1 MSRLFLAAFALSLVV
16 PAQTRADA
24 FDRYMNPVLK
34 KIATTDGAT
43 AVKQLSPTVMA
54 DHDRVLPNLPGT
66 LIVVK
71 TNDNRFSKLIVQPAR
86 QKLGERTLPVVLI
99 ERFMT
104 YREGAER
111 AVQASGQNIVLFPG
125 FHYQLDLGQVVP
137 ADLGGDLRLV
147 VEKDVP
153 LLETVGKA
161 QMWLVTK
168 PLPGTEAKK
177 SEKLVVGE
185 TFDQRYFNGT
195 FKLYDDGRRS
205 GLLTLKVAD
214 DGEVTGAY
222 YSDKDG
228 RKYEVH
234 GRIGNPKQSVQFTIV
249 FPRTE
254 QQFQGWLFTGDGKAI
269 TGSSRLQER
278 ETGFYAVRTEEE

>member
-1 MSRLFLAAFALSLVV
+1 MARFSFAVALCLSI
-16 PAQTRADA
+16 PAHVRADA

-34 KIATTDGAT
+34 KVDGADG
-43 AVKQLSPTVMA
+43 AKPVAQLSPAAMA
-54 DHDRVLPNLPGT
+54 DHDRVVPNLPGT

-71 TNDNRFSKLIVQPAR
+71 TNENRFSKLIVQPAR
-86 QKLGERTLPVVLI
+86 QKLGDRTLPVVLI
-99 ERFMT
+99 ERFTT

-111 AVQASGQNIVLFPG
+111 AVQAGGQNVVLFPG
-125 FHYQLDLGQVVP
+125 FHYHLDLGQVVP
-137 ADLGGDLRLV
+137 AELGGDLRLV

-153 LLETVGKA
+153 LLEPVGKA
-161 QMWLVTK
+161 RMWLVTK
-168 PLPGTEAKK
+168 PLPGTEPKK
-177 SEKLVVGE
+177 GEKLVVSE
-185 TFDQRYFNGT
+185 TFHQAYFNGSY
-195 FKLYDDGRRS
+195 KLYDDGRRS

-214 DGEVTGAY
+214 DGEVTGDY

-228 RKYEVH
+228 RKYEVR
-234 GRIGNPKQSVQFTIV
+234 GKVGSPKQSVQFTIV

-278 ETGFYAVRTEEE
+278 ETGFYAVRTEDE